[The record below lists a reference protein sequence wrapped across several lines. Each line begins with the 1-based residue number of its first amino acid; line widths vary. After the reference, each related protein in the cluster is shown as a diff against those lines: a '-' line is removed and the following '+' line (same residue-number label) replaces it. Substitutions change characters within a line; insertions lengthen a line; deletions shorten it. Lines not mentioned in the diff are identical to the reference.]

1 MFERI
6 LDVLVICVPVFGL
19 IGLGWWL
26 ERRGRFN
33 PAQRDFAANM
43 VFRYALPSLVFI
55 EITKLRFSD
64 LFNPA
69 VMLAPFAAIAV
80 IAVLY
85 IALAALLGY
94 RRGLAAAFVFGTFWA
109 NVSYLGFPLCQS
121 AFGPV
126 GLAQAAI
133 YNAIVMPSYIAF
145 SLLLMHLYKAGSGSS
160 RTAWMQ
166 ILSNPIIRGAVLGVV
181 VSALG
186 ELLRGPDGMLR
197 IPFAMQKGLLIA
209 QSFLKLVGG
218 MGLPLAL
225 LAIGGDLKPIAVH
238 VNRTALTGV
247 VIGKLFLLPALTWA
261 AIAIFMP
268 HAAIESRGVAVLLA
282 ATPSAI
288 SSYVVARQIGV
299 PEAETFIAPML
310 VVSHL
315 VSIIS
320 IPVWLYFLLS

>member
-238 VNRTALTGV
+238 VNRTALGGDCD
-247 VIGKLFLLPALTWA
+247 I
-261 AIAIFMP
+261 
-268 HAAIESRGVAVLLA
+268 HAACR
-282 ATPSAI
+282 
-288 SSYVVARQIGV
+288 
-299 PEAETFIAPML
+299 
-310 VVSHL
+310 H
-315 VSIIS
+315 
-320 IPVWLYFLLS
+320 